1 MVKCEKK
8 IDLEA
13 KLTDYSYIANNFEM
27 EKYVYKGSNDNED
40 SNSVCFSVDG
50 FVKFILKCPNC

>member
-27 EKYVYKGSNDNED
+27 EKSVYKGSNDNED

-50 FVKFILKCPNC
+50 FGKFILKYPNC

>member
-13 KLTDYSYIANNFEM
+13 KLTDYSYIANKFEM

-40 SNSVCFSVDG
+40 SNSVCFSVNRLE
-50 FVKFILKCPNC
+50 KFILK